1 MNIPSSIATII
12 AEVLNTRGF
21 VTHDD
26 FPICTD
32 GVFGDL
38 LCRNEQLLRESGYTG
53 GQLHPWSTSFR
64 LSLTFTYGVMNS
76 DRSFTN
82 ERLDAYT
89 LASGDFLEESGL
101 LVADLQPLL
110 IGLRFR
116 CDCGEVTKIVNST
129 ISYPCRSRRIHTVSA
144 SCAACNIPIS
154 SHKGSIAC
162 SLILCSGVA

>member
-1 MNIPSSIATII
+1 MNIPSSIAIII

-38 LCRNEQLLRESGYTG
+38 LCRNEQLLRESGYIG

-64 LSLTFTYGVMNS
+64 LSLTFTYGVMDS
-76 DRSFTN
+76 DRSLTN

-89 LASGDFLEESGL
+89 LASGDFLEESEL

-116 CDCGEVTKIVNST
+116 CDCGEVTKIANST
-129 ISYPCRSRRIHTVSA
+129 LPYRSRSSRIHTVSA
-144 SCAACNIPIS
+144 SCAACSMIIS
-154 SHKGSIAC
+154 EPQGIYFLFSND
-162 SLILCSGVA
+162 L